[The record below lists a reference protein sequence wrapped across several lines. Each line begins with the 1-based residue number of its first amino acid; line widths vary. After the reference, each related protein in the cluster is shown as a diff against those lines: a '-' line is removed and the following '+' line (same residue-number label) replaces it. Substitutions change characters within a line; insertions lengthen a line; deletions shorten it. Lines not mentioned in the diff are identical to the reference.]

1 MYNIYLLNIQ
11 LAGEREYSL
20 TDTDVKSGVMDVSCP
35 WPRHLTGGEKAARR
49 QGSLTGLPRGK
60 HSQISEHSKV
70 TLPEEKGT
78 KRRS

>member
-35 WPRHLTGGEKAARR
+35 WPRHLTGGAEGCEAAGLTDRPTQR
-49 QGSLTGLPRGK
+49 ETLTDLGAQQG
-60 HSQISEHSKV
+60 HSS
-70 TLPEEKGT
+70 
-78 KRRS
+78 